1 MEVIRYHDHGGPD
14 VLELETVPRPE
25 PGPDELL
32 VRVEAAAINP
42 VDTYFRDGSYEPG
55 DLPWIPGSDVAGVV
69 EEAGERTRYEPG
81 DRVFA
86 TALGR
91 DRQGTCA
98 EYAIV
103 PDELA
108 ATVPEGADPVD
119 AAALALVGVT
129 AWQSL
134 VAACDL
140 EPGERAL
147 IHGGSGGVG
156 HVAVQL
162 AAACGADVTTTAS
175 PRYHDRLR
183 ELGAE
188 TVFDYGRDDL
198 EAAVADAGAPDVILD
213 HRLDDYLGFD
223 VRVGAF
229 GCRVA
234 AIGNESPAATFPSV
248 PAARATALS
257 VHHVSMFNTPDVAAV
272 LERLARLL
280 ERGDV
285 EPVVADQYALGDV
298 ADAHRDVMNESFLGK
313 LVVVPE

>member
-1 MEVIRYHDHGGPD
+1 MQAIRYHEHGGPD
-14 VLELETVPRPE
+14 VLELEEIPRPE
-25 PGPDELL
+25 PGPGELL
-32 VRVEAAAINP
+32 VRVEAAAVNP
-42 VDTYFRDGSYEPG
+42 VDTYFRDGSYEPE

-69 EEAGERTRYEPG
+69 EATGPATGYEPG

-98 EYAIV
+98 EYVVV
-103 PDELA
+103 PEELA
-108 ATVPEGADPVD
+108 ATVPEGVDPVE
-119 AAALALVGVT
+119 AAAAALVGVT

-134 VAACDL
+134 LAACDL

-175 PRYHDRLR
+175 SRYHDRLR

-188 TVFDYGRDDL
+188 TVLEYGRTDL
-198 EAAVADAGAPDVILD
+198 EAAVTDAGAPDVILD
-213 HRLDDYLGFD
+213 HRLDEYQGFD
-223 VRVGAF
+223 VRVAAF
-229 GCRVA
+229 GCQIA
-234 AIGNESPAATFPSV
+234 AIGNESLEATVPNV
-248 PAARATALS
+248 PAARSVALS
-257 VHHVSMFNTPDVAAV
+257 VHHVSMFNTPDISAI
-272 LERLARLL
+272 LDRLARLL

-285 EPVVADQYALGDV
+285 RPVVAERYALADV
-298 ADAHRDVMNESFLGK
+298 ADAHRDVMGESFFGK